1 MAKIILAGGS
11 GFIGQILAGHFT
23 GKGDEVI
30 VLTRNS
36 NSTTGNV
43 KYVHW
48 DGQTMGAWVNELEGS
63 DVLINLTGKSV
74 NCRYNEKNK
83 KEIFSSRLNAANV
96 LGKALNALSSLPPLW
111 INAASATI
119 YRHAED
125 RPQDEYT
132 GELGTGFS
140 VDVCKQW
147 EATFFEQDVPGVRKI
162 GLRIA
167 IVLGKNGGAMPY
179 FFNLAK
185 FGMGG
190 RQGNGRQYFSWVH
203 ENDFTA
209 IIDFFIAHKELEGIF
224 NVSSPNPIKNSEFMA
239 TVRKSVKVPFGLPA
253 TKWMLEIGVWAL
265 RTETELI
272 LKSRWVIPTKLIQAG
287 YKFKVENIER
297 AVRLSGGR

>member
-30 VLTRNS
+30 ILTRNN

-63 DVLINLTGKSV
+63 DALINLTGKSV

-96 LGKALNALSSLPPLW
+96 LGKALNALKSPPPLW

-125 RPQDEYT
+125 RPQDENT
-132 GELGTGFS
+132 GEFGTGFS

-147 EATFFEQDVPGVRKI
+147 EATFFEQGVPGVRKI

-167 IVLGKNGGAMPY
+167 IVLGKNGGVMPY
-179 FFNLAK
+179 FFNLTK

-190 RQGNGRQYFSWVH
+190 KQGNGRQYFSWVH
-203 ENDFTA
+203 ENDLTA
-209 IIDFFIAHKELEGIF
+209 IVDFFIVHKELEGVF
-224 NVSSPNPIKNSEFMA
+224 NVSSPHPIQNSEFMA
-239 TVRKSVKVPFGLPA
+239 TVRKAVKMPFGLPA
-253 TKWMLEIGVWAL
+253 TKWMLKIGVWAL

-272 LKSRWVIPTKLIQAG
+272 LKSRWVVPTKLIQAG

-297 AVRLSGGR
+297 AVKLSGSR

>member
-11 GFIGQILAGHFT
+11 GFIGQILAGHFI
-23 GKGDEVI
+23 GKGDEVV

-48 DGQTMGAWVNELEGS
+48 DGQTTGAWVNELEGS

-83 KEIFSSRLNAANV
+83 KEIFSSRLNAAKV
-96 LGKALNALSSLPPLW
+96 LGKALNALKSPPPLW

-125 RPQDEYT
+125 RPQDDFT

-147 EATFFEQDVPGVRKI
+147 ESTFFGQEAPGIRKI

-167 IVLGKNGGAMPY
+167 IVLGKNGGVMPY

-185 FGMGG
+185 FGLGG
-190 RQGNGRQYFSWVH
+190 KQGNGRQYFSWIH
-203 ENDFTA
+203 ENDLTA
-209 IIDFFIAHKELEGIF
+209 IIDFLVMHRELEGLF
-224 NVSSPNPIKNSEFMA
+224 NVSSPNPIQNSEFMA
-239 TVRKSVKVPFGLPA
+239 TVRKAVKMPFGLPA
-253 TKWMLEIGVWAL
+253 TKWMLKIGVWAL
-265 RTETELI
+265 RTETELV
-272 LKSRWVIPTKLIQAG
+272 LKSRRVIPTKLKQAG

-297 AVRLSGGR
+297 AVRLSSGR